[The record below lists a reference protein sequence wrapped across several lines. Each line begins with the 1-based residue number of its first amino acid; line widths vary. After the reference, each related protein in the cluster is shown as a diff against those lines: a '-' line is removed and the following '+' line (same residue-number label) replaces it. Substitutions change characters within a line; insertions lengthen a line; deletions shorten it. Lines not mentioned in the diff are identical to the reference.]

1 MTPPRGA
8 FFLLPGLGYNAPDMP
23 EPQALTVSQFIDSL
37 NTAFA
42 EAIFPYGVYVVG
54 EVVQYKV
61 SQGKWIWFDLK
72 DETGLVSCFATVW
85 QLKQPLEDGMQV
97 RIHGVPKLYPK
108 NGRFSITVDRV
119 EMVGEGALRRA
130 FELLKKKL
138 EADGLFAMA
147 RKRALPRFPERI
159 GLIASTESA
168 AYSDFLRI
176 LGNRWGGVEVH
187 AAHVQVQGREAV
199 SDIVGAF
206 SYFNR
211 HPELAD
217 VLVLTRGGGSIED
230 LHAFNSEEVAHAI
243 FASKVPVIV
252 GIGHERDESLADYVA
267 DVRAS
272 TPSNAA
278 ERLVPERHDIER
290 RLDGFVRTMD
300 GGLAREIA
308 HYAHQLSDLENQLQ
322 DHVRSA
328 RAEFDAV
335 MTDLER
341 CLLNFE
347 ARVQRLSGAV
357 ERDER
362 LLKSFDPQGVLR
374 RGYAI
379 VRGPDGRILRDAT
392 AVDRGEA
399 VAVQLSKGSLAA
411 TVTETR

>member
-1 MTPPRGA
+1 M
-8 FFLLPGLGYNAPDMP
+8 
-23 EPQALTVSQFIDSL
+23 TVSQFIDSL
-37 NTAFA
+37 NAAFA
-42 EAIFPYGVYVVG
+42 EAIFPYGVYVIG

-97 RIHGVPKLYPK
+97 RIHGIPKLYPK

-130 FELLKKKL
+130 FELLKRKL
-138 EADGLFAMA
+138 EADGLFAPG

-176 LGNRWGGVEVH
+176 LGNRWGGVQVH

-206 SYFNR
+206 AYFNR
-211 HPELAD
+211 HPELAE

-230 LHAFNSEEVAHAI
+230 LHAFNSEEVAYAI

-278 ERLVPERHDIER
+278 ERLVPDRHDIDR
-290 RLDGFVRTMD
+290 RLMASVRAMD
-300 GGLAREIA
+300 GALARELA
-308 HYAHQLSDLENQLQ
+308 HDGHRLSDLENQLQ
-322 DHVRSA
+322 EHVRSA

-335 MTDLER
+335 MSDLER
-341 CLLNFE
+341 CLLQFD
-347 ARVQRLSGAV
+347 AHVQRRIGAV

-362 LLKSFDPQGVLR
+362 LLKSFDPRGVLK

-379 VRGPDGRILRDAT
+379 VRGPDGRILREAG

-399 VAVQLSKGSLAA
+399 VAVQLSKGSFDA
-411 TVTETR
+411 TVTDTR

>member
-1 MTPPRGA
+1 M
-8 FFLLPGLGYNAPDMP
+8 LYNAPDMP
-23 EPQALTVSQFIDSL
+23 GPQALTVSQFIDSL
-37 NTAFA
+37 NQAFA
-42 EAIFPYGVYVVG
+42 EAIFPYGVHIEG

-85 QLKQPLEDGMQV
+85 QVKQPLEDGMKV
-97 RIHGVPKLYPK
+97 RVRGLPKLYPK

-138 EADGLFAMA
+138 EADGLFATG
-147 RKRALPRFPERI
+147 RKRALPHFPERV

-176 LGNRWGGVEVH
+176 LGNRWGGVQVH
-187 AAHVQVQGREAV
+187 AAHVQVQGQSAV

-211 HPELAD
+211 HPDLAE
-217 VLVLTRGGGSIED
+217 VIVLTRGGGSLED
-230 LHAFNSEEVAHAI
+230 LHAFNSEEVARAI

-252 GIGHERDESLADYVA
+252 GVGHERDESLADYVA

-278 ERLVPERHDIER
+278 ERLVPDRRDIER
-290 RLDGFVRTMD
+290 RLEAFVRTMD

-308 HYAHQLSDLENQLQ
+308 HYEHQLSVHENQLQ

-335 MTDLER
+335 MSDFER
-341 CLLNFE
+341 CLLGFD
-347 ARVQRLSGAV
+347 ARVQRMVGAV

-362 LLKSFDPQGVLR
+362 LLKSFDPRGVLR

-379 VRGPDGRILRDAT
+379 VRGADGNILRDAD
-392 AVDRGEA
+392 AVDRGE
-399 VAVQLSKGSLAA
+399 VIAVQLSKGSLGA

>member
-1 MTPPRGA
+1 
-8 FFLLPGLGYNAPDMP
+8 MP

-37 NTAFA
+37 NIAFA
-42 EAIFPYGVYVVG
+42 EAIFPYGVYVIG

-97 RIHGVPKLYPK
+97 RIHGIPKLYPK

-138 EADGLFAMA
+138 EADGLFATA
-147 RKRALPRFPERI
+147 RKRALPKFPQRI

-176 LGNRWGGVEVH
+176 LGNRWGGIEVN

-278 ERLVPERHDIER
+278 ERLVPDRHDIER
-290 RLDGFVRTMD
+290 RLASFVSAMD
-300 GGLAREIA
+300 GGLSREIA
-308 HYAHQLSDLENQLQ
+308 HYAHQLSDFENQLQ

-335 MTDLER
+335 MSDLER
-341 CLLNFE
+341 CLMAFD
-347 ARVQRLSGAV
+347 ARVQKQIGAV

-379 VRGPDGRILRDAT
+379 VRGPDGRILREAA

-399 VAVQLSKGSLAA
+399 VAVQLSKGSLQA